1 MRCIDTRRRNIDD
14 FVAVLLSYRRFE
26 AQELRGVSS
35 SSSSLMLEYDLIEA
49 WAAWVKTNVDVV
61 DPGRHGQASRAL
73 VAGVSNN
80 EGQIW
85 APVETFIVT

>member
-1 MRCIDTRRRNIDD
+1 
-14 FVAVLLSYRRFE
+14 
-26 AQELRGVSS
+26 
-35 SSSSLMLEYDLIEA
+35 MLEYDLIEA

-85 APVETFIVT
+85 APVETLIVTWFRGALRRDLEARLERHQSLFHSHCQLRLQWHLESEHN